1 MPIKRTVNTDL
12 RAIVECLRTAHYSEG
27 EIVDYLKG
35 PFGLTEDDAL
45 AAVSGSA
52 GAGGCCAAPA
62 DPPVTEGDQ
71 RMLSLLSV
79 PGSAPYTA
87 ESVASPRVRSRPSD

>member
-1 MPIKRTVNTDL
+1 VPIKRTVNTDL

-45 AAVSGSA
+45 AAVSASTGARGSSA
-52 GAGGCCAAPA
+52 VPA
-62 DPPVTEGDQ
+62 DPAVTSGDQ
-71 RMLSLLSV
+71 RLFSLLSD
-79 PGSAPYTA
+79 PGSAQ
-87 ESVASPRVRSRPSD
+87 